1 MGAVDAIGASGAIV
15 TARETFRRSAEG
27 ALTAAV
33 ALVAGKAR
41 EVLADAPRFCQQA
54 AQRRLELG
62 TVHEPR
68 RVRDSG
74 WRGQAPGLA
83 RCPLSWPNERLCSN
97 VGHLMSVFNSR
108 SVIPFAALALAF
120 IPAVAGAAS
129 RTDAKAHKPGVR
141 AHHLR
146 QARATNEPRPREC
159 VKAPIEVVA
168 GAESAKLSLA
178 KCDGAA
184 APAGIEQLSTLARA
198 PGARRLDARLVERLE
213 LVVDHF
219 RKGTEPTRLVLVSGF
234 RPRSAGS
241 FHSTGR
247 ALDFRVDGVA
257 NDALVAFCKTLQDTG
272 CGFYPNSRF
281 IHVTSANRARVTL
294 PGPTPAG
301 PARRHAT

>member
-1 MGAVDAIGASGAIV
+1 
-15 TARETFRRSAEG
+15 
-27 ALTAAV
+27 
-33 ALVAGKAR
+33 
-41 EVLADAPRFCQQA
+41 
-54 AQRRLELG
+54 
-62 TVHEPR
+62 
-68 RVRDSG
+68 
-74 WRGQAPGLA
+74 
-83 RCPLSWPNERLCSN
+83 
-97 VGHLMSVFNSR
+97 MSVFNSR

-281 IHVTSANRARVTL
+281 IHMDVREPGTGHVAWTDASRPGEAPRYVTEDSSGSSGSSGL
-294 PGPTPAG
+294 PELPALDADEREG
-301 PARRHAT
+301 EKRTGKDEAAHAL